1 MATTNIVIENQ
12 TFDKLNTYNP
22 DTPDNKTDGLS
33 VFCFSGNDDSITNN
47 CVIDGQDTRWG
58 GKASLTF
65 NLQYNNC
72 TFKNGTARSFDMV
85 RGGNVTFTDCTFIN
99 DGVRK
104 KITSPYMLTE
114 VCDIGIKGGVHDVVF
129 QSCIF
134 DDILLGDYSIYDQQD
149 RPKTRRFT
157 FINCRNKDGGPIVIR
172 GRYFEKNSL
181 SLLGTKAKVFIWP
194 YFLTKIYW
202 WYNRTFGDK
211 RKPDGWDKFDPR
223 ELDN

>member
-33 VFCFSGNDDSITNN
+33 VFCFSQNDDSTVNN

-65 NLQYNNC
+65 DLEYNNT

-85 RGGNVTFTDCTFIN
+85 RGGNVKFENCEFAN

-129 QSCIF
+129 KDCVLQ
-134 DDILLGDYSIYDQQD
+134 DIRLGDYSIYDQQD

-157 FINCRNKDGGPIVIR
+157 FINCKAPDGGPIVIR
-172 GRYFEKNSL
+172 GRYFDKNTL
-181 SLLGTKAKVFIWP
+181 TLLDTNAKVWIWP
-194 YFLTKIYW
+194 EFITKIYW

-211 RKPDGWDKFDPR
+211 RKPDGWNVIDPR
-223 ELDN
+223 ELD

>member
-1 MATTNIVIENQ
+1 
-12 TFDKLNTYNP
+12 
-22 DTPDNKTDGLS
+22 
-33 VFCFSGNDDSITNN
+33 
-47 CVIDGQDTRWG
+47 
-58 GKASLTF
+58 
-65 NLQYNNC
+65 
-72 TFKNGTARSFDMV
+72 
-85 RGGNVTFTDCTFIN
+85 
-99 DGVRK
+99 
-104 KITSPYMLTE
+104 MLTE

-129 QSCIF
+129 QSCVF
-134 DDILLGDYSIYDQQD
+134 DDILLGDYSIYDQRD

-157 FINCRNKDGGPIVIR
+157 FINCKNKDGGPIVIR

-194 YFLTKIYW
+194 DFLTKIYW